1 MLGLAPT
8 SSLRT
13 VVGQWLNHWE
23 LVICHSGSIYIVEI
37 YKHCK
42 LGFWLFG
49 ELVFQ
54 HSTSGGTHTEK
65 LQEVLGAVA
74 KVWMVAGKHREWC
87 STLGAHWAGGPWWGG
102 GGCVSI
108 RNKSLLQRGCLQPET
123 LKGQLG
129 KGELTSLSRDTS
141 SDL

>member
-102 GGCVSI
+102 GAVSASEI
-108 RNKSLLQRGCLQPET
+108 RVFFRGGASSLRPSRASW
-123 LKGQLG
+123 G
-129 KGELTSLSRDTS
+129 KES
-141 SDL
+141 